1 MEQGQARESVVPSRA
16 VYISERRPCRSAARI
31 PDVTMAWRW
40 LVQLSFLCSYRVACV
55 NVGRS
60 AAGESQKQRS
70 GGGRVRVIQG
80 RGIGGGQAFGWSAS
94 ELTERGGTAKPIA
107 RGL

>member
-1 MEQGQARESVVPSRA
+1 MALADAALVPLFLSRRLCQRGQ
-16 VYISERRPCRSAARI
+16 ER
-31 PDVTMAWRW
+31 
-40 LVQLSFLCSYRVACV
+40 
-55 NVGRS
+55 
-60 AAGESQKQRS
+60 GESQKQRS